1 MWSSIVTGVQVAH
14 PCQKCLKGISLAS
27 RNNKGSDSRLSW
39 GNPHKDDKDR
49 CREGDHFMGMA
60 KIHLFTLLR
69 GTKLKTT
76 N

>member
-39 GNPHKDDKDR
+39 GNLHKDDKDR
-49 CREGDHFMGMA
+49 EGGHFMGIA
-60 KIHLFTLLR
+60 KIYLFTLLR

>member
-39 GNPHKDDKDR
+39 GNPHKDDKDA
-49 CREGDHFMGMA
+49 EKVIILWA
-60 KIHLFTLLR
+60 W
-69 GTKLKTT
+69 LKFIYSHS
-76 N
+76 